1 MNEVLKNARRIR
13 ELLLKI
19 VENLSDAEA
28 STAPEMFPR
37 LKEDGSAITA
47 GTRINWNGVIKKAN
61 VTLWDTNENNPDNA
75 PNLWGDI
82 NYKEGIRIIP
92 EVITV
97 TDMFS
102 KNELGWWGDELYRSL
117 VDNNAYTPEQY
128 PDNWTLIE

>member
-37 LKEDGSAITA
+37 LKEDNSVILA
-47 GTRINWNGVIKKAN
+47 GTRINWNGQIKKAN
-61 VTLWDTNENNPDNA
+61 VTLWDTKENNPDNA
-75 PNLWGDI
+75 TSLWGDI

-97 TDMFS
+97 TETFS
-102 KNELGWWGDELYRSL
+102 KDELGWWNEKIYRSL
-117 VDNNAYTPEQY
+117 IDNNVYTPEQHI
-128 PDNWTLIE
+128 DNWELVK